1 MNLTDPLDIAI
12 QRGKGAHEF
21 YSSAAEITK
30 DPNGKKLFIWLA
42 QQEIASFFG
51 ITLSDEL

>member
-1 MNLTDPLDIAI
+1 LSLTDPLDIAI

-30 DPNGKKLFIWLA
+30 NPNGKKLFIWLA
-42 QQEIASFFG
+42 QQEITSFFR
-51 ITLSDEL
+51 IDKH

>member
-1 MNLTDPLDIAI
+1 LSLTDPLDIAI

-21 YSSAAEITK
+21 YSIAAEITK

-42 QQEIASFFG
+42 QQEIASFLALRFH
-51 ITLSDEL
+51 T